1 MANTTGKKFGGR
13 QKGTPN
19 RLTKELRAV
28 LKDLI
33 HEELETLQ
41 ERMDHLDPKERLEV
55 LVKLL
60 PYVLPKVSPAS
71 YTPTSPSSS
80 VRFKS
85 YSTQLPRRLQKGF

>member
-19 RLTKELRAV
+19 RLTRELRAV

-33 HEELETLQ
+33 HKELETLQ
-41 ERMDHLDPKERLEV
+41 ERLDHLDPKERLEV

-60 PYVLPKVSPAS
+60 PYVLPKVSP
-71 YTPTSPSSS
+71 TSHTTDEPL
-80 VRFKS
+80 
-85 YSTQLPRRLQKGF
+85 TIEW